1 MPTPQ
6 VRTANP
12 PGGKRARA
20 TPLPLQWQYVS
31 SEVRLDT
38 NRDHGRSTMMPLCA
52 EGSNR
57 SQTCDGFH
65 NRARKLD
72 HRLLA
77 GLGHAI

>member
-1 MPTPQ
+1 M
-6 VRTANP
+6 RTGDPA
-12 PGGKRARA
+12 A
-20 TPLPLQWQYVS
+20 TPMAIRFP
-31 SEVRLDT
+31 SEVRPDT

-57 SQTCDGFH
+57 LQTCDGFH